1 MFKASDDD
9 FLCMKLSRHMVLL
22 LGATVVTMTSI
33 GMNSFSLFLK
43 PIEAGFGWSR
53 TMVTVPYMF
62 GMLGW
67 GVGGVLFG
75 KLADD
80 MGARRVILGGIL
92 LMAAG
97 FFGMSVS
104 QNLWQL
110 SLFYGIMVGLAK
122 GACGLVIIS
131 LLVAKHYEAKNRGL
145 AVSVIQTA
153 SPLSPLFFSP
163 VLYFLIKTFDW
174 RAAALAS
181 GVLLVAV
188 AFPLGWLGARDPDD
202 GSTSRHSRAGWGSC
216 LPYLRDRS
224 MLLMFAARF
233 SCGVALFQS
242 VHLVAIAL
250 SKGFDAATGA
260 IAVGVFGGAAAV
272 SALFFGWLSDRYG
285 RVQVLALTYLV
296 RGLGTL
302 VLALDMPNEIFFYV
316 VVALAMGPTFGT
328 IAVQN
333 VIFYEIVGQ
342 RMAGVILGL
351 SFIVHQIGSAGGPM
365 FASIAFDLTGSY
377 DGFMMAI
384 GVILLA
390 SAVLIYS
397 AINSNTRL
405 SEPVLGKK
413 AGQATFS

>member
-1 MFKASDDD
+1 MR
-9 FLCMKLSRHMVLL
+9 LSRHIVLL
-22 LGATVVTMTSI
+22 FCAAVVTITSI
-33 GMNSFSLFLK
+33 GMNSFSLFLR

-53 TMVTVPYMF
+53 TMVTIPYMF

-67 GVGGVLFG
+67 GAGGVLFG

-80 MGARRVILGGIL
+80 LGARRVILGGIL

-97 FFGMSVS
+97 FFGMSLS

-110 SLFYGIMVGLAK
+110 SLSYGIMVGMAK

-131 LLVAKHYEAKNRGL
+131 LLVAKHYDAKNRGL

-153 SPLSPLFFSP
+153 SPLSPLFLSP
-163 VLYFLIKTFDW
+163 VLYFLIETFDW
-174 RAAALAS
+174 RAAALGS
-181 GVLLVAV
+181 GLLLVAV
-188 AFPLGWLGARDPDD
+188 ALPLAWLGARDPDD
-202 GSTSRHSRAGWGSC
+202 VLTTRHNRASWGSC
-216 LPYLRDRS
+216 IPYLRNRS

-242 VHLVAIAL
+242 AHLVAIAL
-250 SKGFDAATGA
+250 SKGFDTATGA
-260 IAVGVFGGAAAV
+260 IALGVFGGAAAA
-272 SALFFGWLSDRYG
+272 SALLFGWLSDRYG
-285 RVQVLALTYLV
+285 RAQVLALSYLV

-302 VLALDMPNEIFFYV
+302 VFVLDMPNEILFYV

-333 VIFYEIVGQ
+333 VMFYELVGP
-342 RMAGVILGL
+342 RMAGLILGL
-351 SFIVHQIGSAGGPM
+351 SFIVHQIGSAGGPIL
-365 FASIAFDLTGSY
+365 ASIAFDMTGSY

-384 GVILLA
+384 GVILLT

-397 AINSNTRL
+397 TINSDTRL
-405 SEPVLGKK
+405 PEPVLS
-413 AGQATFS
+413 ASATRS

>member
-1 MFKASDDD
+1 MR
-9 FLCMKLSRHMVLL
+9 LSRNIVLL
-22 LGATVVTMTSI
+22 LCAGVVVMTSI
-33 GMNSFSLFLK
+33 GMNSFSLFLR
-43 PIEAGFGWSR
+43 PIEAAFGWSR
-53 TMVTVPYMF
+53 TVVTVPYMF

-80 MGARRVILGGIL
+80 LGARPVILGGIL

-110 SLFYGIMVGLAK
+110 SLSYGIMVGMAK

-131 LLVAKHYEAKNRGL
+131 LLVAKHYDVKNRGL

-163 VLYFLIKTFDW
+163 VLYFLIETFDW

-188 AFPLGWLGARDPDD
+188 ALPLAWLGARDPDD
-202 GSTSRHSRAGWGSC
+202 VSTRRRNRVSWASC

-224 MLLMFAARF
+224 MLLLFAARF

-260 IAVGVFGGAAAV
+260 IAVGVFGAAAAG
-272 SALFFGWLSDRYG
+272 SALLFGWLSDRYG
-285 RVQVLALTYLV
+285 RAQILALTYLV

-302 VLALDMPNEIFFYV
+302 VLALDMPNEILFYV

-333 VIFYEIVGQ
+333 VMFYEMVGP
-342 RMAGVILGL
+342 RMAGLILGL
-351 SFIVHQIGSAGGPM
+351 SFIVHQTGSAGGPM
-365 FASIAFDLTGSY
+365 LASIAYDMTGSY
-377 DGFMMAI
+377 DGFMTAI
-384 GVILLA
+384 GVILLV
-390 SAVLIYS
+390 SAALIYS
-397 AINSNTRL
+397 TIHSDKRL
-405 SEPVLGKK
+405 PEPVFG
-413 AGQATFS
+413 ATDLRS

>member
-1 MFKASDDD
+1 MQ
-9 FLCMKLSRHMVLL
+9 LSRNIVLL
-22 LGATVVTMTSI
+22 LCAVVVTITSI
-33 GMNSFSLFLK
+33 GMNSFSLFLR
-43 PIEAGFGWSR
+43 PIETGFGWSR
-53 TMVTVPYMF
+53 TMATVPYMF

-80 MGARRVILGGIL
+80 LGARRVILGGIL

-97 FFGMSVS
+97 FFGMSLS

-110 SLFYGIMVGLAK
+110 SLSYGIMVGLAK

-131 LLVAKHYEAKNRGL
+131 LLVAKHYDAKNRGL

-163 VLYFLIKTFDW
+163 VLYFLIETFDW

-181 GVLLVAV
+181 GVSLVTV
-188 AFPLGWLGARDPDD
+188 ALPLAWLGARDPDD
-202 GSTSRHSRAGWGSC
+202 VLARRRSRVGWGSC
-216 LPYLRDRS
+216 LPYLRHRS

-250 SKGFDAATGA
+250 SKGFDPATGA

-285 RVQVLALTYLV
+285 RVRVLALSYFV

-302 VLALDMPNEIFFYV
+302 VLALDMSNEILFHA

-328 IAVQN
+328 ITVQN
-333 VIFYEIVGQ
+333 VMFYEIVGP

-351 SFIVHQIGSAGGPM
+351 SFIVHQIGSASGPM
-365 FASIAFDLTGSY
+365 LASIAFDMTGSY
-377 DGFMMAI
+377 DGFMTAM

-390 SAVLIYS
+390 SGFLIY
-397 AINSNTRL
+397 NTTSSGMELPEHIL
-405 SEPVLGKK
+405 STSD
-413 AGQATFS
+413 ARS

>member
-1 MFKASDDD
+1 MR
-9 FLCMKLSRHMVLL
+9 LSRHMILFL
-22 LGATVVTMTSI
+22 CAAVVTMTSI
-33 GMNSFSLFLK
+33 GMNSFSLFLG
-43 PIEAGFGWSR
+43 PIEDEFGWSR

-75 KLADD
+75 KMADD
-80 MGARRVILGGIL
+80 FGARPVVLGGIL

-97 FFGMSVS
+97 FFGMSLS

-110 SLFYGIMVGLAK
+110 SVWYGVMVGLAK

-131 LLVAKHYEAKNRGL
+131 LIVAKHYDAKTRGL

-163 VLYFLIKTFDW
+163 LLYFLIATFDW
-174 RAAALAS
+174 RAAALACA
-181 GVLLVAV
+181 VLLVALG
-188 AFPLGWLGARDPDD
+188 FPIGWLGARDPDD
-202 GSTSRHSRAGWGSC
+202 VSSGRHNRAAWASC

-250 SKGFDAATGA
+250 DKGFDPATGA
-260 IAVGVFGGAAAV
+260 IAVGVFGGAAAA
-272 SALFFGWLSDRYG
+272 SALLFGWLSDRYG
-285 RVQVLALTYLV
+285 RARVLALTYLV

-302 VLALDMPNEIFFYV
+302 VLALDMPNEMVFYV

-333 VIFYEIVGQ
+333 VIFYEIVGP

-351 SFIVHQIGSAGGPM
+351 SFIVHQIGSAGGPIL
-365 FASIAFDLTGSY
+365 AGIAFDLTGSY

-390 SAVLIYS
+390 SAALIYGS
-397 AINSNTRL
+397 MSSETRL
-405 SEPVLGKK
+405 PEPALSK
-413 AGQATFS
+413 AQPAGGSSA

>member
-1 MFKASDDD
+1 MP
-9 FLCMKLSRHMVLL
+9 LSRNIVLL
-22 LGATVVTMTSI
+22 LCAGVVTMTSI
-33 GMNSFSLFLK
+33 GMNSFSLFLR
-43 PIEAGFGWSR
+43 PIEAEFGWSR
-53 TMVTVPYMF
+53 TTATVPYMF

-80 MGARRVILGGIL
+80 LGARKVILAGIL

-97 FFGMSVS
+97 FFGMGLS

-122 GACGLVIIS
+122 GAAGLVIIS
-131 LLVAKHYEAKNRGL
+131 LLVAKHYEANRRGL

-153 SPLSPLFFSP
+153 SPLSPVFFSP
-163 VLYFLIKTFDW
+163 LLYFLIERFDW
-174 RAAALAS
+174 RAAALCQRCLACCGGISLGMVRRARS
-181 GVLLVAV
+181 GRCFDSPARSR
-188 AFPLGWLGARDPDD
+188 GWA
-202 GSTSRHSRAGWGSC
+202 SC

-224 MLLMFAARF
+224 MIMMFAARF
-233 SCGVALFQS
+233 SCGVGLFQT

-260 IAVGVFGGAAAV
+260 IAVGVFGGAAAA

-285 RVQVLALTYLV
+285 RAQVLALTYLV

-302 VLALDMPNEIFFYV
+302 ILALDMPNELVFYA

-333 VIFYEIVGQ
+333 VMFYELVGP

-365 FASIAFDLTGSY
+365 LASLAYDMTGSY
-377 DGFMMAI
+377 DGFMIVM

-390 SAVLIYS
+390 SAALVYS
-397 AINSNTRL
+397 SISGKPIAAAL
-405 SEPVLGKK
+405 SMRE
-413 AGQATFS
+413 ART